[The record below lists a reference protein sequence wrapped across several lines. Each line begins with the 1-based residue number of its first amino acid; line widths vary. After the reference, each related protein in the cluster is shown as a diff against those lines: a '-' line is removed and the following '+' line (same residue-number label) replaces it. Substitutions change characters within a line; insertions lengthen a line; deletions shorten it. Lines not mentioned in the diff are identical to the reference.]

1 MLFNLPFAVLLS
13 DVTEVFVLPRLGAG
27 SACRTQGKEKQPV
40 AVKNNQIEEGCRISH
55 WNL

>member
-55 WNL
+55 